1 MHYFY
6 KIWLS
11 LILLFLPLFLTA
23 QETGTVRGYVNDEQ
37 SGEPMVFTNVRL
49 ERTDKGASTDMNGFF
64 SIPNVEPGEYTLFS
78 TYIGYDTVR
87 KQVQVEEGEIV
98 NVRITLKESDV
109 ELQTVEVSARE
120 KAKKREVQVSTTKLE
135 PEQLKQMPTI
145 GGEPDL
151 VQYLQ
156 VLPGVVSTGDQ
167 GGQLYIRGGSPIQT
181 KFLQDGLTIYNPFHS
196 IGLFSVYETEI
207 IRNIEV
213 LTGGFNAEY
222 GGRISAVVDVTTRDG
237 NKKELDGMVSVSP
250 FMAKGVLEGPI
261 SKLNDK
267 GNSISY
273 ILTGKHSY
281 LDQSSK
287 TIYNYVDTA
296 GIPYGFT
303 DLYGKLSINTGSG
316 SNIDF
321 FGFHYRDNATFR
333 GVTEFGWRTTGVGMD
348 FRVVPGQSQT
358 VIDGNVSY
366 SDYQT
371 EVQEADERPKESA
384 IRGFNVG
391 LDFLYFLD
399 EGELKYGF
407 DVNGFKTIFEFYNS
421 LGLKVDQNQNTT
433 ELGGYVKYRK
443 KFGNLVI
450 EPSLRLQFYASL
462 AEFSPEPRLGLK
474 YNISDNVRVKLGSG
488 IYSQN
493 LISSSSDRDVVN
505 LFNGFLSGPEENLTN
520 TDGETSNS
528 KLQRAA
534 HVITGLEWDVMKNLE
549 ANIEPYYKRFFQ
561 LISINRQKL
570 FASQSN
576 FMIENGDAYG
586 IDLSLRYRKRG
597 FYAYAAYSLGYV
609 ERSDG
614 EQTYNPNFDRRHSV
628 NIVSSY
634 TFGKNQGWEASV
646 RWNLGSGFPF
656 TKTQGFYEKLRLNE
670 GVGDSY
676 QTENGEIGTI
686 FDDNLNEGRLPYYH
700 RLDASIKKKFFLST
714 NVTLTADA
722 SVSNIYNRKNIF
734 YFDRVRYKRVNQLPI
749 LPTAGLSLSF

>member
-1 MHYFY
+1 
-6 KIWLS
+6 
-11 LILLFLPLFLTA
+11 
-23 QETGTVRGYVNDEQ
+23 
-37 SGEPMVFTNVRL
+37 
-49 ERTDKGASTDMNGFF
+49 
-64 SIPNVEPGEYTLFS
+64 
-78 TYIGYDTVR
+78 
-87 KQVQVEEGEIV
+87 
-98 NVRITLKESDV
+98 
-109 ELQTVEVSARE
+109 
-120 KAKKREVQVSTTKLE
+120 
-135 PEQLKQMPTI
+135 
-145 GGEPDL
+145 
-151 VQYLQ
+151 
-156 VLPGVVSTGDQ
+156 
-167 GGQLYIRGGSPIQT
+167 
-181 KFLQDGLTIYNPFHS
+181 
-196 IGLFSVYETEI
+196 
-207 IRNIEV
+207 
-213 LTGGFNAEY
+213 
-222 GGRISAVVDVTTRDG
+222 
-237 NKKELDGMVSVSP
+237 
-250 FMAKGVLEGPI
+250 
-261 SKLNDK
+261 
-267 GNSISY
+267 
-273 ILTGKHSY
+273 
-281 LDQSSK
+281 
-287 TIYNYVDTA
+287 
-296 GIPYGFT
+296 
-303 DLYGKLSINTGSG
+303 
-316 SNIDF
+316 
-321 FGFHYRDNATFR
+321 
-333 GVTEFGWRTTGVGMD
+333 MD

-391 LDFLYFLD
+391 LDFLYFL
-399 EGELKYGF
+399 EKGELKYGF

-505 LFNGFLSGPEENLTN
+505 LFNGFLSGPEENLKN

-534 HVITGLEWDVMKNLE
+534 HVITGLEWDVMNNLE

-576 FMIENGDAYG
+576 FMIEDGDAYG
-586 IDLSLRYRKRG
+586 IDLSLRYQKRG

-609 ERSDG
+609 ERYDG

-634 TFGKNQGWEASV
+634 TFGENQGWEASV

-686 FDDNLNEGRLPYYH
+686 FDDDLNEGRLPYYH

-714 NVTLTADA
+714 NVTLTADV

>member
-1 MHYFY
+1 
-6 KIWLS
+6 
-11 LILLFLPLFLTA
+11 
-23 QETGTVRGYVNDEQ
+23 
-37 SGEPMVFTNVRL
+37 
-49 ERTDKGASTDMNGFF
+49 
-64 SIPNVEPGEYTLFS
+64 
-78 TYIGYDTVR
+78 
-87 KQVQVEEGEIV
+87 
-98 NVRITLKESDV
+98 
-109 ELQTVEVSARE
+109 
-120 KAKKREVQVSTTKLE
+120 
-135 PEQLKQMPTI
+135 
-145 GGEPDL
+145 
-151 VQYLQ
+151 
-156 VLPGVVSTGDQ
+156 
-167 GGQLYIRGGSPIQT
+167 
-181 KFLQDGLTIYNPFHS
+181 
-196 IGLFSVYETEI
+196 
-207 IRNIEV
+207 
-213 LTGGFNAEY
+213 
-222 GGRISAVVDVTTRDG
+222 
-237 NKKELDGMVSVSP
+237 
-250 FMAKGVLEGPI
+250 
-261 SKLNDK
+261 
-267 GNSISY
+267 
-273 ILTGKHSY
+273 
-281 LDQSSK
+281 
-287 TIYNYVDTA
+287 
-296 GIPYGFT
+296 
-303 DLYGKLSINTGSG
+303 
-316 SNIDF
+316 
-321 FGFHYRDNATFR
+321 
-333 GVTEFGWRTTGVGMD
+333 
-348 FRVVPGQSQT
+348 
-358 VIDGNVSY
+358 
-366 SDYQT
+366 
-371 EVQEADERPKESA
+371 VQEADERPKESA

-749 LPTAGLSLSF
+749 LPSAGLSLSF